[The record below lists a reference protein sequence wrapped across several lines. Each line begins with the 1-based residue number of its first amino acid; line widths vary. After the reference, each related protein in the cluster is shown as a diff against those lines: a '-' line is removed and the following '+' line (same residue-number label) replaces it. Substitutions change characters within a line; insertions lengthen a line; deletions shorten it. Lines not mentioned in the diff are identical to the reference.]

1 MGRIGYMKYKL
12 TTTAKFDKEYKKLD
26 KYTQKLIKNWTKNN
40 IENCENPKLYG
51 KALQGNKKGLWRYRI
66 GDYRMICIIKDNE
79 LIILAITIGHRR
91 EIYM

>member
-1 MGRIGYMKYKL
+1 MERIRYMKYKL

-79 LIILAITIGHRR
+79 LIILTITIGHRR

>member
-12 TTTAKFDKEYKKLD
+12 TTTARFDKEYKKLD
-26 KYTQKLIKNWTKNN
+26 KYTQKLIKNWTKKH
-40 IENCENPKLYG
+40 IENCDNPKIYG
-51 KALQGNKKGLWRYRI
+51 KALQGNKKGFWRYRI

>member
-1 MGRIGYMKYKL
+1 MGRIRYMKYKL